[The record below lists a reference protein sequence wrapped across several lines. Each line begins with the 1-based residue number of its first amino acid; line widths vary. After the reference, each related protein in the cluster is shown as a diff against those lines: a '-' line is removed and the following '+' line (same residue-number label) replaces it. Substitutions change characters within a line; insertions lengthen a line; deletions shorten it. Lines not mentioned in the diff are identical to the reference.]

1 MIETVEPFDA
11 SKKAG
16 SLDQVNR
23 SVIALAVDVPG
34 PRRPRLRLRGPDQGA
49 AGLLTATVCLGAHPA
64 VLHAHLR
71 VALTLLGTD
80 SARLGADLE
89 Q

>member
-1 MIETVEPFDA
+1 MCQGRDDH
-11 SKKAG
+11 G
-16 SLDQVNR
+16 SGCE
-23 SVIALAVDVPG
+23 G
-34 PRRPRLRLRGPDQGA
+34 PKQGA